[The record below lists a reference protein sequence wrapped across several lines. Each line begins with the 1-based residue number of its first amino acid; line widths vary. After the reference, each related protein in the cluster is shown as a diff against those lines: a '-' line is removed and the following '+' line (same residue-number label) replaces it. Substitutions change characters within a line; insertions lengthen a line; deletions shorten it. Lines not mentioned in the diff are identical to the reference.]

1 MSEIITFY
9 KVYGRIKM
17 SENIQSQEQKK
28 EFVCRIV
35 EKCGNKLWHFEEKDD
50 STILE
55 NFAKKNNNR

>member
-1 MSEIITFY
+1 
-9 KVYGRIKM
+9 M